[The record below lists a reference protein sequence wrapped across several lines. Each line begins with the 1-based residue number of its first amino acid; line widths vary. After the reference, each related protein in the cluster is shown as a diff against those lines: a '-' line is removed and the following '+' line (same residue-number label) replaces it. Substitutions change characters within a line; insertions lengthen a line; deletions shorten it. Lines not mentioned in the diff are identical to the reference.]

1 MAITDVSTV
10 TKTERRKMMQA
21 LQGTAFDP
29 HQRVFGAFEGG
40 TVFDFGEFETAQI
53 ATMLREDGKARS
65 LEQVLTLPLRGAQWK
80 LEAAE
85 GDSGELKLVQDNLGD
100 RLGKIIDQMTTAV
113 AYRKAYFETNWTL
126 DNGRVV
132 YDQIAWRPPTG
143 CEAGFDPNTGEPR
156 GFRQRIPGI
165 PGALPNSITQ
175 PVPGYITVTPSRAF
189 IYTHGAYRDPIRG
202 VSDLDVA
209 CWCWENKRKVLY
221 LWFDHLQST
230 ALPKTVVYGP
240 DIDEAEARAESV
252 ASLRNSGVL
261 GLPYP
266 TEAGGAKAFEVL
278 ESGGQGAAQFYQA
291 VQYLESLMTSSVLAS
306 FTDLPQAAV
315 QGVGSYALSADQS
328 EFFLASRQAV
338 ADEMADSLV
347 QDLFGPLCR
356 YNFGPDAALPKL
368 TIGPLSSRYQ
378 QRSLDLLQAIVG
390 SRYANVPRDF
400 VDSLVTNVAS
410 YLGLDEE
417 KVRAAI
423 QADQKAAQE
432 QQAQTQAL
440 QQQPPTGQPPGQPG
454 RPPQPPAG
462 KGGKGEQG
470 LYPVPQAALG
480 LSRAVR
486 LADEL
491 VLRASNGEDPAVVLA
506 DLTDTS

>member
-1 MAITDVSTV
+1 MALTDVSTV
-10 TKTERRKMMQA
+10 TKTEQRRMMQA

-29 HQRVFGAFEGG
+29 HQRVFGAYEDGV
-40 TVFDFGEFETAQI
+40 VFSYGDYEASDL
-53 ATMLREDGKARS
+53 ADMLREDGKARS

-85 GDSGELKLVQDNLGD
+85 GDSGELALVQENLGE

-113 AYRKAYFETNWTL
+113 AFRKAFFETNWTL
-126 DNGRVV
+126 DGGRVV

-143 CEAGFDPNTGEPR
+143 CEPGFDPNTGDER

-165 PGALPNSITQ
+165 PGAQPNAITQ
-175 PVPGYITVTPSRAF
+175 PVPGYITVPQSRAF
-189 IYTHGAYRDPIRG
+189 IYTHGSYRDPIKG
-202 VSDLDVA
+202 ISDLDVA
-209 CWCWENKRKVLY
+209 YWCYVTKRKVQY
-221 LWFDHLQST
+221 LWFDFLQNQ
-230 ALPKTVVYGP
+230 ALPKVAVYGP
-240 DIDEAEARAESV
+240 DINEAEDRAQVV
-252 ASLRNSGVL
+252 AGLGNSGVI

-266 TEAGGAKAFEVL
+266 NNAGEKAFDVL
-278 ESGGQGAAQFYQA
+278 ESSGQGAAQFYQA

-338 ADEMADSLV
+338 ADEMADALR

-378 QRSLDLLQAIVG
+378 QRSLDLLQAIIG

-423 QADQKAAQE
+423 QADQKAAEE
-432 QQAQTQAL
+432 QQAQAQAL
-440 QQQPPTGQPPGQPG
+440 QQQAPTGQPQGQPG

-486 LADEL
+486 IADEL
-491 VLRASNGEDPAVVLA
+491 VLRASNGEDPERVLA